1 MRSVKKKKKYI
12 YIIHERCHITEEDG
26 ISVFL
31 WDLMV
36 LFFIIYLYI

>member
-1 MRSVKKKKKYI
+1 MRSVKKRKKI

-26 ISVFL
+26 GISVFL
-31 WDLMV
+31 WELIV